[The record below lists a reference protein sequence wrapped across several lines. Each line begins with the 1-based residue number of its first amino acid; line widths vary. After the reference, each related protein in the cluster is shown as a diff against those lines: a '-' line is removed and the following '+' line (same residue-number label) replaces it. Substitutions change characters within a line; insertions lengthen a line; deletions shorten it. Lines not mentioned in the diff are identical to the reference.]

1 MASSSSRP
9 PQTKPTRPGA
19 YSRLMLPLLS
29 PSRSASIRHCHRHC
43 CQRVAAPAAA
53 AAADGMCACKSPIS
67 FAHFLHFKIRSAKE
81 GERESESEGVSA
93 SKMGPRTAFA
103 LTACLLAGC
112 LLPMLMPQTH
122 HKQRLKPQI
131 WASWLGGLTHRK
143 RALHCRM
150 SAASGMPN
158 GAFKQRLRPAA
169 HSPAKNAIRPD
180 LAVVSMPSRHRSQG
194 NSSQSD
200 APQSYKQM

>member
-19 YSRLMLPLLS
+19 HSRLMLPLLS

-53 AAADGMCACKSPIS
+53 AADGMCACKSPIS

-81 GERESESEGVSA
+81 GEREGESEGVSA

-103 LTACLLAGC
+103 LTACLLAGW